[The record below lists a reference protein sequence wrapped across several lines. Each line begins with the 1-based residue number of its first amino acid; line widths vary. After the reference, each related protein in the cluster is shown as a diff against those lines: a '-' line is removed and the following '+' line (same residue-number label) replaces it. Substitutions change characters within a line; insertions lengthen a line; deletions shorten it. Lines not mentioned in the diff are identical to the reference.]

1 MELFGEK
8 KSPEEKQREK
18 LQKFIERY
26 QLQEIDE
33 EDQFEL
39 YQAAQSAKVSY
50 LSALVEQNFIMIKQ
64 LNRLNKNIQELMNK

>member
-8 KSPEEKQREK
+8 KNPEEKQREK

-33 EDQFEL
+33 EDQFEI
-39 YQAAQSAKVSY
+39 YQAVQSAKGNY
-50 LSALVEQNFIMIKQ
+50 LSTLVEQNFIMIKQ

>member
-39 YQAAQSAKVSY
+39 YQAAQSAKGNY